1 MGAMTTITGM
11 NHYTVVRITRSGDDL
26 HRL

>member
-1 MGAMTTITGM
+1 MTTITGM